1 MVMASNNFA
10 VADQASESFPDYAP
24 KLHDS
29 YIDGYEPNSLSAP
42 HSSLERASTWIG
54 MGLVLTSLAGFGIMI
69 WMAATLIWGQGVATA
84 EWDTTLL
91 MIIGAVIAVALLVL
105 GFGLI
110 HRGRRYYREYVA
122 TTGRKN

>member
-29 YIDGYEPNSLSAP
+29 YIEGYEPNSLSAP

>member
-1 MVMASNNFA
+1 MASNNFA

-29 YIDGYEPNSLSAP
+29 YIDGYEPNSLTAP
-42 HSSLERASTWIG
+42 HSSLERSSTWIG

-84 EWDTTLL
+84 EWNTTLF
-91 MIIGAVIAVALLVL
+91 MIIGAVTAVVLLVL

-110 HRGRRYYREYVA
+110 HRGRRFYREYVA

>member
-29 YIDGYEPNSLSAP
+29 YIEGYEPNSLSAP

-84 EWDTTLL
+84 EWNTTLF
-91 MIIGAVIAVALLVL
+91 MIIGAVTAVVLLGL

-110 HRGRRYYREYVA
+110 HRGRRFYREYVA

>member
-1 MVMASNNFA
+1 MASNNFA

-29 YIDGYEPNSLSAP
+29 YIEGYEPNSLSAP

-84 EWDTTLL
+84 EWNTTLF
-91 MIIGAVIAVALLVL
+91 MIIGAVTAVVLLGL

-110 HRGRRYYREYVA
+110 HRGRRFYREYVA

>member
-1 MVMASNNFA
+1 MASNNFA

-29 YIDGYEPNSLSAP
+29 YIDGYEPNSLGAP

-69 WMAATLIWGQGVATA
+69 WMAATLIWGQGVTVA
-84 EWDTTLL
+84 EYDTTLY
-91 MIIGAVIAVALLVL
+91 MIIGAVFAVVSLVA

-110 HRGRRYYREYVA
+110 HRGRRYYREYRD
-122 TTGRKN
+122 TTGRIN

>member
-29 YIDGYEPNSLSAP
+29 YIDGYEPNSLTAP

-69 WMAATLIWGQGVATA
+69 WMAATLLYGQGVATA
-84 EWDTTLL
+84 EWNTTLI
-91 MIIGAVIAVALLVL
+91 MIIGAITAGVLLIL

-110 HRGRRYYREYVA
+110 HRGRRFYREYVA

>member
-91 MIIGAVIAVALLVL
+91 MIIGAVTAAALLVL

>member
-1 MVMASNNFA
+1 MVMASKNFA

-29 YIDGYEPNSLSAP
+29 YIEGYEPNSLSAP

-84 EWDTTLL
+84 EWNTTLF
-91 MIIGAVIAVALLVL
+91 MIIGAVTAVVLLGL

-110 HRGRRYYREYVA
+110 HRGRRFYREYVA

>member
-1 MVMASNNFA
+1 MASNNFA

-29 YIDGYEPNSLSAP
+29 YIDGYEPNSLGAP
-42 HSSLERASTWIG
+42 HSSLERSSTWIG

-69 WMAATLIWGQGVATA
+69 WMAATLIWGQGVTVA
-84 EWDTTLL
+84 EYDTTLY
-91 MIIGAVIAVALLVL
+91 MIIGAVIAVVLLVA

-110 HRGRRYYREYVA
+110 HRGRRYYREYRD
-122 TTGRKN
+122 TTGRIN

>member
-1 MVMASNNFA
+1 MASNNFA

-29 YIDGYEPNSLSAP
+29 YIDGYEPNSLTAP
-42 HSSLERASTWIG
+42 HSSLERSSTWIG

-69 WMAATLIWGQGVATA
+69 WMAATLLWGQGVATA
-84 EWDTTLL
+84 EWNTTLF
-91 MIIGAVIAVALLVL
+91 MIIGAVTAVVLLVL

-110 HRGRRYYREYVA
+110 HRGRRFYREYVA

>member
-1 MVMASNNFA
+1 MASNNFA

-29 YIDGYEPNSLSAP
+29 YIDGYEPNSLTAP

-69 WMAATLIWGQGVATA
+69 WMAATLLYGQGVATA
-84 EWDTTLL
+84 EWNTTLI
-91 MIIGAVIAVALLVL
+91 MIIGAITAGVLLIL

-110 HRGRRYYREYVA
+110 HRGRRFYREYVA

>member
-1 MVMASNNFA
+1 MASNNFA

-29 YIDGYEPNSLSAP
+29 YIDGYEPSSLSAP
-42 HSSLERASTWIG
+42 HSSLERSSTWIG

-69 WMAATLIWGQGVATA
+69 WMAATLIWGQGVTVA
-84 EWDTTLL
+84 EYDTTLY
-91 MIIGAVIAVALLVL
+91 MIIGAVTAVVLLVA

-110 HRGRRYYREYVA
+110 HRGRRYYREYRD
-122 TTGRKN
+122 TTGRIN

>member
-29 YIDGYEPNSLSAP
+29 YIEGYEPNSLSAP

-69 WMAATLIWGQGVATA
+69 WMAATLLWGQGVATA

-91 MIIGAVIAVALLVL
+91 MIIGAVTAAALLVL

>member
-1 MVMASNNFA
+1 MASNNFA

-29 YIDGYEPNSLSAP
+29 YIDGYEPNSLGAP
-42 HSSLERASTWIG
+42 HSSLERSSTWIG

-69 WMAATLIWGQGVATA
+69 WMAATLIWGQGVTVA
-84 EWDTTLL
+84 EYDTTLY
-91 MIIGAVIAVALLVL
+91 MIIGAVTAVVLLVA

-110 HRGRRYYREYVA
+110 HRGRRYYREYRD
-122 TTGRKN
+122 TTGRIN

>member
-1 MVMASNNFA
+1 MASNNFA
-10 VADQASESFPDYAP
+10 VADQASESFPDYTP

-91 MIIGAVIAVALLVL
+91 MIIGAVTAAALLVL

>member
-1 MVMASNNFA
+1 MASNNFA

-29 YIDGYEPNSLSAP
+29 YIDGYEPNSLGAP

-54 MGLVLTSLAGFGIMI
+54 MGLVLISLAGFGIMI
-69 WMAATLIWGQGVATA
+69 WMAATLIWGQGVTVA
-84 EWDTTLL
+84 EYDTTLY
-91 MIIGAVIAVALLVL
+91 MIIGAVFAVVLLVA

-110 HRGRRYYREYVA
+110 HRGRRYYREYRD
-122 TTGRKN
+122 TTGRIN

>member
-1 MVMASNNFA
+1 MASNNFA

-42 HSSLERASTWIG
+42 HSSLERSSTWIG
-54 MGLVLTSLAGFGIMI
+54 MGLLLTSLAGFGIMI
-69 WMAATLIWGQGVATA
+69 WMAATLIWGQGVTVA
-84 EWDTTLL
+84 EYDTTLY
-91 MIIGAVIAVALLVL
+91 MIIGAVTAVVLLVA

-110 HRGRRYYREYVA
+110 HRGRRYYREYRD
-122 TTGRKN
+122 TTGRIN

>member
-1 MVMASNNFA
+1 MASKNFA

-29 YIDGYEPNSLSAP
+29 YIEGYEPNSLSAP

-84 EWDTTLL
+84 EWNTTLF
-91 MIIGAVIAVALLVL
+91 MIIGAVTAVVLLGL

-110 HRGRRYYREYVA
+110 HRGRRFYREYVA

>member
-1 MVMASNNFA
+1 MASNNFA

-42 HSSLERASTWIG
+42 HSSLERSSTWIG

-91 MIIGAVIAVALLVL
+91 MIIGAVTAAALLVL

>member
-1 MVMASNNFA
+1 MASNNFA

-29 YIDGYEPNSLSAP
+29 YIDGYEPNSLGAP

-69 WMAATLIWGQGVATA
+69 WMAATLIWGQGVTVA
-84 EWDTTLL
+84 EYDTTLY
-91 MIIGAVIAVALLVL
+91 MIIGAVIAVVLLVA

-110 HRGRRYYREYVA
+110 HRGRRYYREYRD
-122 TTGRKN
+122 TTGCIN

>member
-1 MVMASNNFA
+1 MASNNFA

-29 YIDGYEPNSLSAP
+29 YIDGYEPNSLGAP
-42 HSSLERASTWIG
+42 HSSLERSSTWIG

-69 WMAATLIWGQGVATA
+69 WTAATLIWGQGVTVA
-84 EWDTTLL
+84 EYDTTLY
-91 MIIGAVIAVALLVL
+91 MIIGAVIAVVLLVA

-110 HRGRRYYREYVA
+110 HRGRRYYREYRD
-122 TTGRKN
+122 TTGRIN

>member
-1 MVMASNNFA
+1 MASNNFA

-29 YIDGYEPNSLSAP
+29 YIEGYEPNSLSAP

>member
-54 MGLVLTSLAGFGIMI
+54 MGLVLVSLAGFGIMI
-69 WMAATLIWGQGVATA
+69 WMAATLIWGQGVTVA
-84 EWDTTLL
+84 EYDTTLY
-91 MIIGAVIAVALLVL
+91 MIIGAVFAVVLLVA

-110 HRGRRYYREYVA
+110 HRGRRYYREYRD

>member
-1 MVMASNNFA
+1 MASNNFA

-29 YIDGYEPNSLSAP
+29 YIDGYEPNSLNAP
-42 HSSLERASTWIG
+42 HSSLERSSTWIG

-69 WMAATLIWGQGVATA
+69 WMAATLLWGQGVATA
-84 EWDTTLL
+84 EWNTTLF
-91 MIIGAVIAVALLVL
+91 MIIGAVTAVVLLVL

-110 HRGRRYYREYVA
+110 HRGRRFYREYVA